1 MHSQDHVADVADVAV
16 PSEEEGPPGL
26 LADALRAAEETLGR
40 FVVWPHEHAA
50 AVVCLWIAHTY
61 VAKAV
66 NASPRLLINSALPGS
81 GKTVVLKLVTAMSKD
96 GRMVSGTTPS
106 ALFRGLDDR
115 ADDPATL
122 GIDEVDNLFK
132 GDTSS
137 LVALINAGWE
147 REGKHQVSV
156 AASDG
161 TWKSQEFRVFA
172 PLALSG
178 IDNGTIA
185 GPLMSRS
192 IAVTMMPTSPE
203 DADRIVPYRD
213 RADKARI
220 EEVRDCFSAW
230 RAAMDEDWEN
240 GYRSEL
246 PNLIDRYP
254 KDLNIPGGHH
264 GRSTERWEVL
274 IALADYAGGDW
285 PSRVR
290 EAFEFYLEME
300 NDFRVEDP
308 GIELLRA
315 IFHSFKYYG
324 RDKISTQE
332 IVRAITGFDTIDT
345 PGLDLTPW
353 REWGLTD
360 RKLSGRLRPYGIK
373 PKQVRVPFGGT
384 TRNLRGYEYMDFLP
398 VWKRYVPDLI
408 ADQPTDPPSS
418 F

>member
-1 MHSQDHVADVADVAV
+1 MQRFVAV
-16 PSEEEGPPGL
+16 PREGGGPPGL
-26 LADALRAAEETLGR
+26 LARALQAAEETLGR

-50 AVVCLWIAHTY
+50 TVVCLWIAHTY

-96 GRMVSGTTPS
+96 GRMVAGTSPS
-106 ALFRGLDDR
+106 ALFRGLDAK

-132 GDTSS
+132 GDTSA
-137 LVALINAGWE
+137 LVSLINAGWE
-147 REGKHQVSV
+147 RDGIHQVSEV
-156 AASDG
+156 SSDG
-161 TWKSQEFRVFA
+161 NWESREFRVFA

-192 IAVTMMPTSPE
+192 IAVTMMPISPE

-220 EEVRDCFSAW
+220 EEVRDHFRAW
-230 RAAMDEDWEN
+230 RAAMDEDWGH

-246 PNLIDRYP
+246 LDLIDRYP
-254 KDLNIPGGHH
+254 KDLNLPGGHH
-264 GRSTERWEVL
+264 GRSTQRWEVL
-274 IALADYAGGDW
+274 IALADYVGGEW

-290 EAFEFYLEME
+290 EAFEFYTEME

-315 IFHSFKYYG
+315 IFHVFKFYG
-324 RDKISTQE
+324 RDKVATKE
-332 IVRAITGFDTIDT
+332 IITAIRSYETIEF
-345 PGLDLTPW
+345 PGLDVTPW
-353 REWGLTD
+353 RDWDLTE
-360 RKLSGRLRPYGIK
+360 RRMSYILRPYGIR
-373 PKQVRVPFGGT
+373 PKQMRVPYGGSS
-384 TRNLRGYEYMDFLP
+384 RNLRGYEYQDFLP
-398 VWKRYVPDLI
+398 VWGNFVPDLMSETATSAI
-408 ADQPTDPPSS
+408 GATA
-418 F
+418 